1 MHALSSMP
9 LKYDNLDPVT
19 RTFAL
24 AEFDRDVERGALTI
38 SSRIRPTKTQEY
50 ESLLREAL
58 AYYDD
63 RWLEDRVDGMVVDF
77 ELRHTP
83 SGATTTAKLPSYA
96 PRVLAEGDFNRYYM
110 RGVCARSI
118 AEGRGVVEVYR
129 ARVSAEPR
137 PESQELEGQRL
148 DAETLLEELRTAYSD
163 PEAEPTLGKPNSG
176 LSARLV

>member
-1 MHALSSMP
+1 MP
-9 LKYDNLDPVT
+9 LKYDDLDPVT
-19 RTFAL
+19 RGFAL
-24 AEFDRDVERGALTI
+24 AEFDGDAARGQLTV
-38 SSRIRPTKTQEY
+38 SSRIRPTSTEEY

-63 RWLEDRVDGMVVDF
+63 RWLEDRVEGLVVDF
-77 ELRHTP
+77 ELRQTP

-110 RGVCARSI
+110 RGVCARAV

-148 DAETLLEELRTAYSD
+148 DAATLLRQLRTRYADSD
-163 PEAEPTLGKPNSG
+163 EEPTLGKPNSG
-176 LSARLV
+176 LSVRLV